1 MAKTEGPASPLWR
14 VRVCLPG
21 AIVHLTSRTEPD
33 PYMFNGRIHS
43 VTMELVT
50 DTRHRRLHRLAGGR
64 RPDVARRET
73 GSEGG
78 RRMSRSRKRREAADD
93 PHMALRRGAADAP

>member
-43 VTMELVT
+43 VRMQLVT
-50 DTRHRRLHRLAGGR
+50 DTPGSGDTIGFIDWPAV
-64 RPDVARRET
+64 VALTWRAVKQEA
-73 GSEGG
+73 
-78 RRMSRSRKRREAADD
+78 KEAAE
-93 PHMALRRGAADAP
+93 

>member
-1 MAKTEGPASPLWR
+1 MKATARSTEEPGPPLWR

-21 AIVHLTSRTEPD
+21 SIVHLTSRTEPD

-50 DTRHRRLHRLAGGR
+50 DTPESGDTVGFIDWPAV
-64 RPDVARRET
+64 VALTWRTVKQEA
-73 GSEGG
+73 
-78 RRMSRSRKRREAADD
+78 KEAAE
-93 PHMALRRGAADAP
+93 

>member
-1 MAKTEGPASPLWR
+1 MPKKETAEEPGPPLWR

-21 AIVHLTSRTEPD
+21 SIVHLTSRTEPD

-50 DTRHRRLHRLAGGR
+50 DTPGSGDTIGFIDWPAV
-64 RPDVARRET
+64 VALTWRAVKQEAKET
-73 GSEGG
+73 AE
-78 RRMSRSRKRREAADD
+78 
-93 PHMALRRGAADAP
+93 

>member
-1 MAKTEGPASPLWR
+1 MKATARSTEEPSPPLWR

-21 AIVHLTSRTEPD
+21 SIVHLTSRTEPD

-50 DTRHRRLHRLAGGR
+50 DTPESGDTIGFIDWPAV
-64 RPDVARRET
+64 VALTWRAVKQEA
-73 GSEGG
+73 
-78 RRMSRSRKRREAADD
+78 KEAAE
-93 PHMALRRGAADAP
+93 